1 MTLTNTP
8 RRYGAVARA
17 FHWTVALL
25 ILTAI
30 GLGLVANGIAL
41 TDAASA
47 ARKATLFSWHKTLGI
62 TAFGMAVLR
71 ILWALT
77 QARPVPLHPARRLE
91 TLAAEGVHWML
102 YVSMVAVPLT
112 GWVHHAAQDG
122 FAPILWPFGQGL
134 PFVPKSESV
143 AQAAGFLHW
152 AFTKLLIASVL
163 LHIAGALK
171 HALIDRDGTL
181 SRMLTGHEAGGAGAH
196 PRGPAFVAVAL
207 YAVALAGAL
216 VLNPATTGQAA
227 QPPQAVA
234 GGNWQVGQGSIAF
247 RLRQMGAEVE
257 GSFASWSAEITFDET
272 PVDGRNGR
280 VRVTIDMASVAL
292 GSVTD
297 QATGAE
303 FFDVGAHPT
312 AVFEAGIL
320 PLGDGYVAEGTLT
333 LRGAERPVTLPF
345 TLTIEGDRATM
356 AGEVTLD
363 RRDFGIGAGYADEET
378 VGFAVTVAVALTA
391 TRG

>member
-62 TAFGMAVLR
+62 TAFLLAVLR

-112 GWVHHAAQDG
+112 GWVHHAALDG

-181 SRMLTGHEAGGAGAH
+181 SRMLTGHEAGGTAAH

-207 YAVALAGAL
+207 YAAALAGAL
-216 VLNPATTGQAA
+216 VLNPAATGQAA

-234 GGNWQVGQGSIAF
+234 GDNWQVGQGSIAF

-272 PVDGRNGR
+272 PVEGRNGR

-303 FFDVGAHPT
+303 FFDVGTHPT

-320 PLGDGYVAEGTLT
+320 PSGDGYVAEGTLT
-333 LRGAERPVTLPF
+333 LRGVERPVTLPF
-345 TLTIEGDRATM
+345 TLTVEGDRATM

-378 VGFAVTVAVALTA
+378 VGFAVTVGVALVA